1 MDFVNFAA
9 VEFVGA
15 IEAQRAFE
23 RGQRKWLRAWRQLER
38 TGMPSTEIKPVVL
51 RDPAGEPET
60 SERRA
65 A

>member
-9 VEFVGA
+9 VEVVGA

-23 RGQRKWLRAWRQLER
+23 RRERKWLRAWRQLGQ
-38 TGMPSTEIKPVVL
+38 TGVTPAEIRPLVITPVTTDDV
-51 RDPAGEPET
+51 PAK
-60 SERRA
+60 RA

>member
-23 RGQRKWLRAWRQLER
+23 RKQRKWLQAWRMLER
-38 TGMPSTEIKPVVL
+38 TGGTQAEIKLAVIAS
-51 RDPAGEPET
+51 DPPPMK
-60 SERRA
+60 RA